1 MFYEFLCLAELACI
15 FLLSKQLTRSLSGF
29 LYSLKFGRKINVAVI
44 ALIFL
49 PGTFI
54 HELSHYLMAKFL
66 FISTGRFTLLPK
78 PEGNMIRM
86 GSVEIARVGRIRQL
100 LIGLAPVLS
109 GLSILFFAFK
119 FLLPNLP
126 SFNYLFIGLFIYLV
140 FTIAN
145 SMFSSRK
152 DLEGAGL
159 MLIIVFLIIAILYI
173 LNKQFLIS
181 LLVSTLSFMPV
192 NYFQVAA
199 IYLMIPLILDILTI
213 LVLRLLIRLFNK

>member
-1 MFYEFLCLAELACI
+1 
-15 FLLSKQLTRSLSGF
+15 
-29 LYSLKFGRKINVAVI
+29 
-44 ALIFL
+44 
-49 PGTFI
+49 
-54 HELSHYLMAKFL
+54 
-66 FISTGRFTLLPK
+66 
-78 PEGNMIRM
+78 
-86 GSVEIARVGRIRQL
+86 
-100 LIGLAPVLS
+100 
-109 GLSILFFAFK
+109 
-119 FLLPNLP
+119 
-126 SFNYLFIGLFIYLV
+126 
-140 FTIAN
+140 
-145 SMFSSRK
+145 MFSSRK